1 MEKLRSDLMKESEAT
16 PSEVDDGVY
25 EEIEAPKF
33 VDFSL
38 PDCSRPDDRSWF
50 CSRVGCDQN
59 HEEVDP
65 DALLRSFRIRVW
77 LCHRSQK
84 PQCVPSKS
92 MGSRS
97 SKVWFRHTLS
107 VCYNSLCCRKLK
119 LKFSS
124 GTKVLTRIRGYV
136 SLIPKCPKSA
146 PAKSIKCRTAGRS
159 TVTSVAENMAKT
171 KLKDHPLSSL
181 RLTPG
186 DVKSRSQH
194 SKRKETLTT
203 PKIQKRPTNQEDF
216 RSVSQQREP
225 VSVVMNKSVAKS
237 LFVDT
242 VAAAADTTS
251 NKEKPESSSPSK
263 CETSV
268 SDVCVKMKKV
278 KVTKRV
284 KNVPSRYL
292 CIPKNQKSSKNAEDS
307 AQNLNKADKTKSKMK
322 LKSGASSIFCNPSND
337 FKADKEMDC
346 HATAKGDKQFL
357 VVNSDKECL
366 NLETQSGEK
375 DSVGLIKSRKIMN
388 CEKYIQDKVSLPH
401 SSSKPDSG
409 AEKVAAMSKVDDE
422 KENAP
427 STKKRVV
434 SSNTQNYASEN
445 IMSATRENDPQ
456 KAGYSFERILKEA
469 NQERRLQVEAQA
481 QKKSESNLKHAEVIK
496 VVTTKEKTTK
506 NMVEPS
512 RQTSKDRS
520 VTTLRKPLDA
530 KLGRGNGKIDNPF
543 VIAKGTRP
551 TTVPREPNFH
561 TVHLPRGC
569 SKRAESKS

>member
-65 DALLRSFRIRVW
+65 DALLRSFRIRVIEG
-77 LCHRSQK
+77 RS
-84 PQCVPSKS
+84 PN
-92 MGSRS
+92 
-97 SKVWFRHTLS
+97 
-107 VCYNSLCCRKLK
+107 VCRRKAWD
-119 LKFSS
+119 
-124 GTKVLTRIRGYV
+124 REAP

-146 PAKSIKCRTAGRS
+146 PAKSLKCRTAGRS

-171 KLKDHPLSSL
+171 KLMDHPLSSL

-194 SKRKETLTT
+194 SKRKEALTT

-242 VAAAADTTS
+242 VAAAADTTN

-322 LKSGASSIFCNPSND
+322 LKSGASSIFCIPSND

-388 CEKYIQDKVSLPH
+388 CEKDIQDKVSLPH

-409 AEKVAAMSKVDDE
+409 AEKVEAMSKVDDE

-434 SSNTQNYASEN
+434 SSNTRNYASEN

-456 KAGYSFERILKEA
+456 KEVRPHIKSTTETSDREKHKRTITNPRPFRLRVDERRILKEA

-506 NMVEPS
+506 KMVEPS

-530 KLGRGNGKIDNPF
+530 KLGRGNSKIKNPF

-569 SKRAESKS
+569 SKRVESKS

>member
-1 MEKLRSDLMKESEAT
+1 MEKLRLDLVKESEAT
-16 PSEVDDGVY
+16 PSEVDDEVY

-65 DALLRSFRIRVW
+65 DALLRTFRIRVIEA
-77 LCHRSQK
+77 RS
-84 PQCVPSKS
+84 PN
-92 MGSRS
+92 
-97 SKVWFRHTLS
+97 
-107 VCYNSLCCRKLK
+107 VCRRKAWD
-119 LKFSS
+119 
-124 GTKVLTRIRGYV
+124 REAP

-146 PAKSIKCRTAGRS
+146 PAKSLKCRTAGRS
-159 TVTSVAENMAKT
+159 TVTSFAENMAKT
-171 KLKDHPLSSL
+171 RLKDHPVSSL

-186 DVKSRSQH
+186 EVKSRSQH
-194 SKRKETLTT
+194 SKRKEALTT
-203 PKIQKRPTNQEDF
+203 PKLQKCPTSQEDF
-216 RSVSQQREP
+216 RSLSQQREP
-225 VSVVMNKSVAKS
+225 VSVVTNQSVAKS
-237 LFVDT
+237 LFVET
-242 VAAAADTTS
+242 VATATDTTS
-251 NKEKPESSSPSK
+251 NKEKPGSASPSK

-307 AQNLNKADKTKSKMK
+307 AQNLNKADTTKSKMK
-322 LKSGASSIFCNPSND
+322 LKSGAPAIFCNPSND
-337 FKADKEMDC
+337 LKADKEMDC
-346 HATAKGDKQFL
+346 HGTTKVDKQFL

-366 NLETQSGEK
+366 NLETQSGEM
-375 DSVGLIKSRKIMN
+375 DSIGLIKSRKMKN
-388 CEKYIQDKVSLPH
+388 CGKDIQDKVSFPH
-401 SSSKPDSG
+401 SSRKPDSG
-409 AEKVAAMSKVDDE
+409 AQNVEAMTKVDDE
-422 KENAP
+422 KENALG
-427 STKKRVV
+427 TKKRVV

-456 KAGYSFERILKEA
+456 KEVRSHIKSTTETSDREKHKRTITNPRPFRLRVDERRILKEA

-506 NMVEPS
+506 KMEEPS

-530 KLGRGNGKIDNPF
+530 KLGRGNSKTENPF
-543 VIAKGTRP
+543 LTAKGTKP

-561 TVHLPRGC
+561 TIHLPRGC
-569 SKRAESKS
+569 CKRAESKS

>member
-65 DALLRSFRIRVW
+65 DALLRSFRIRVIEA
-77 LCHRSQK
+77 RS
-84 PQCVPSKS
+84 PN
-92 MGSRS
+92 
-97 SKVWFRHTLS
+97 
-107 VCYNSLCCRKLK
+107 VCRRKAWD
-119 LKFSS
+119 
-124 GTKVLTRIRGYV
+124 REAP

-456 KAGYSFERILKEA
+456 KEVRPHIKSTTETSDREKHKRTITNPRPFRLRVDERILKEA